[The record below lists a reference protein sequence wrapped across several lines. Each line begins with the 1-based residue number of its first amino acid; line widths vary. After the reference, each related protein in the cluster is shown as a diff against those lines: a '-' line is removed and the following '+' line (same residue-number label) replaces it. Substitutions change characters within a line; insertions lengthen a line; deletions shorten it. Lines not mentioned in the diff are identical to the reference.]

1 MMSFIDRE
9 ETREALG
16 YIRKESLDIY
26 NRLHSIEEDIK
37 FVHLVH
43 EAYSEHDI
51 PFLPNLRCGA
61 WYTDPEIAYDSP
73 AYFKSTDGHCNNWSF
88 NLRRANLHLLTLVSE
103 HEGIALVDSTR
114 SGKRMPDALSKTIPI
129 WCAVINRAIKI
140 RYPELPYS
148 WDVKLYTPPHV
159 VSAQEHRAIELR
171 LDEWSISLANSS
183 YDLPKLAKPLRPMWI
198 TPSTSMFPSLPPS
211 GSRTF
216 CPILCISASKQIS
229 DAIERRGG
237 GFSYVQG
244 SGDDH
249 ELWGKGLM
257 PAIFWRY
264 RKELLDTPRSDL
276 SDLVES
282 LVRNPPPSEWNKSPP
297 TAISHLHG
305 RILIC
310 ALADLQSQSSGGIGH
325 EDDTSYILVTA
336 DSKAQDIEAQPAQP
350 SNGGRV
356 LYLHVASGKRGQY
369 QFLQDILP
377 RAMGFVGRELKQ
389 GRKVCIACETG
400 KDVSVGIALAASQ
413 KYFDD
418 DGILVFEGLNGN
430 FVLAGSQ
437 CPCITDLELAG
448 NKRTIRTRLEW
459 IVASRPQANPSRAT
473 LKRVN
478 EYLLTPQEF

>member
-1 MMSFIDRE
+1 MSFINRE
-9 ETREALG
+9 ETKEALE

-73 AYFKSTDGHCNNWSF
+73 AYFKSTDGHFNNWSF
-88 NLRRANLHLLTLVSE
+88 NLRRANLQLLKLVAE

-129 WCAVINRAIKI
+129 WCAVINRAMKI
-140 RYPELPYS
+140 RYPELPDS

-159 VSAQEHRAIELR
+159 VSTQEHRAIELR

-183 YDLPKLAKPLRPMWI
+183 YELPKLPNPLRPMWI
-198 TPSTSMFPSLPPS
+198 TPSASSFPSLPSPGS
-211 GSRTF
+211 GRF
-216 CPILCISASKQIS
+216 CPVICISASKQIG

-249 ELWGKGLM
+249 ELWGMGLT
-257 PAIFWRY
+257 PAIFWRH
-264 RKELLDTPRSDL
+264 RKELLHTPRSHL
-276 SDLVES
+276 SGLVES
-282 LVRNPPPSEWNKSPP
+282 LVMNPSPTESNKSPP
-297 TAISHLHG
+297 TAISHLRG

-310 ALADLQSQSSGGIGH
+310 ALADLQSQPSGGIDQ
-325 EDDTSYILVTA
+325 EDNMSYLLVTA

-350 SNGGRV
+350 SDGGGV
-356 LYLHVASGKRGQY
+356 LHLHVASGKRGQY
-369 QFLQDILP
+369 QFLKDILP

-400 KDVSVGIALAASQ
+400 KDISVGIALAASQ

-418 DGILVFEGLNGN
+418 DGTPIFEGSNGN
-430 FVLAGSQ
+430 A
-437 CPCITDLELAG
+437 
-448 NKRTIRTRLEW
+448 RW
-459 IVASRPQANPSRAT
+459 IPMSTCN
-473 LKRVN
+473 
-478 EYLLTPQEF
+478 